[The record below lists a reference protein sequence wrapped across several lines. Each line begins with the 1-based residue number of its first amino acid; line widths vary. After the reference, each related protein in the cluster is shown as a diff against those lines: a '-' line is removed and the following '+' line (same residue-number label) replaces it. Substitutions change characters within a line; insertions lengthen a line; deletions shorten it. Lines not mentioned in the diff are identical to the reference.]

1 MMTMMQNNQ
10 AGMPSSSQS
19 LPSSLNLP
27 SSQNLHASM
36 GGQGMPS
43 VDPSLVTSKILQ
55 HGVWC
60 DDILLGLAQT
70 LPQGGLQQ
78 PGGYQGLRA
87 PQQPLQQQG
96 GHQQF
101 PLDSQ
106 PTSMGMAVNS
116 MRLGPSGDAMP
127 APIHQEKPKSSFDH
141 LVATLSPH
149 YPSYTRW
156 EE

>member
-19 LPSSLNLP
+19 LPSSLNPP
-27 SSQNLHASM
+27 SSQNLHVSM

-55 HGVWC
+55 HGIWC
-60 DDILLGLAQT
+60 DDILLG

-78 PGGYQGLRA
+78 PGGYQGLRT

-106 PTSMGMAVNS
+106 PTSMPPPAMGLKTLVP
-116 MRLGPSGDAMP
+116 LGPVLLIKRL
-127 APIHQEKPKSSFDH
+127 PIS
-141 LVATLSPH
+141 TLTV
-149 YPSYTRW
+149 YLTVNLITV
-156 EE
+156 